1 MNSDPLAN
9 LLHAA
14 DAVAPRSQSTPAEI
28 LHGVERRRRKRT
40 RRRTALATSSALL
53 AALAVWWASDAPG
66 PVQQIPLAADRPAIN
81 ATPSLD
87 PNWRLEIARLE
98 HEAQQARAL
107 AKALQLAHAA
117 TDAQAAVA
125 ALPPAPLSPR
135 AAAAEQ
141 VDAAA
146 RTSVLRADMLR
157 ESFARLDEAAAA
169 YRAVIERFPE
179 THWATVAQRRLA
191 DMGRMN

>member
-14 DAVAPRSQSTPAEI
+14 EATAPRSTVTATEI
-28 LHGVERRRRKRT
+28 IRGVERRRRQRT
-40 RRRTALATSSALL
+40 QRRTSL
-53 AALAVWWASDAPG
+53 AAGLSLVAVLGLWRWRDTSAP
-66 PVQQIPLAADRPAIN
+66 QIPLVADRPLVTDEPA
-81 ATPSLD
+81 LD

-169 YRAVIERFPE
+169 YRAVIKRFPE
-179 THWATVAQRRLA
+179 THWATVAQQRLA